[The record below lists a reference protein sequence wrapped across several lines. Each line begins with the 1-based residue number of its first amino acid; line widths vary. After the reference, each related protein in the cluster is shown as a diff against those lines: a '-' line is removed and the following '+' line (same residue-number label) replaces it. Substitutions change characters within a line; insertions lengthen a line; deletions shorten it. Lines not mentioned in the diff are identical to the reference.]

1 MIHLHHR
8 KRRPH
13 CTEEEYNA
21 PWNLLGL
28 PDVVHQWVHE
38 NPCEAYEAGLLVKS
52 HQDPRE
58 VSITIPEG
66 LVKKVREKKERAPEK
81 PRNRAVV
88 SVRVPKDERE
98 DGAGVLDDIYD
109 RGRELLCEP
118 LGWSETVPLYD
129 VIVALCNKGIEA
141 IEIEFAQEAAGGG
154 G

>member
-1 MIHLHHR
+1 MIHRHHR
-8 KRRPH
+8 KLRSQGGDDSPV
-13 CTEEEYNA
+13 NVI
-21 PWNLLGL
+21 GV
-28 PDVVHQWVHE
+28 PDSLHQWIHE
-38 NPCEAYEAGLLVKS
+38 NPAKAHDLGLIVHS
-52 HQDPRE
+52 YQDPAE
-58 VSITIPEG
+58 VMVTIPEE
-66 LVKKVREKKERAPEK
+66 LIKTKREPKPRAPEK

-154 G
+154 EG